1 MDHRIE
7 HSRGPAAGREAA
19 RSPVTPV
26 GYEGYDAA
34 REAAAVYSRARGI
47 LMLSGADAVQFLQG
61 ILTNDITGLRPGQA
75 CYAAYLTPQGRMIS
89 DMDVLRLHDEVL
101 LDVEP
106 DVHEMLAARFDA
118 SIFTEDVRVDD
129 RTGSVV
135 SAGVYG
141 PSAATELK
149 AAIHDAGASE
159 RAPAPDRHVT
169 VPFEGGELI
178 VLGSRRGGVD
188 GFHVFG
194 PPPRVASLI
203 ERLGVQG
210 VATLGELAAES
221 LRIENGVAR
230 FGTDMTD
237 DTIPLEAG
245 IESRAISTTKGCYVG
260 QEVIVRILHRGH
272 GRVVRRLVRL
282 RVEGQDV
289 PARGAVLLRG
299 DKAVGHVT
307 SAVRSPRLGVVALG
321 YVHRDVLAEG
331 TALVLDD
338 PRRAVATVVAGP

>member
-1 MDHRIE
+1 VY
-7 HSRGPAAGREAA
+7 A
-19 RSPVTPV
+19 RP
-26 GYEGYDAA
+26 
-34 REAAAVYSRARGI
+34 RRGI
-47 LMLSGADAVQFLQG
+47 LVLAGADAVRFLQG
-61 ILTNDITGLRPGQA
+61 VLTNDISGLQPGQA

-89 DMDVLRLHDEVL
+89 DMDVLPLDDEVL

-106 DVHEMLAARFDA
+106 DVPEMLAARFDA
-118 SIFTEDVRVDD
+118 TIFTEDVRIAN
-129 RTGSVV
+129 RTGGIV

-149 AAIHDAGASE
+149 TIIGEAGAGE
-159 RAPAPDRHVT
+159 VPGPDFHVT
-169 VPFEGGELI
+169 VPFDGGELI
-178 VLGSRRGGVD
+178 VLGTRRGGVD

-194 PPPRVASLI
+194 PPPQVASLI
-203 ERLGVQG
+203 ERLGRQG

-221 LRIENGVAR
+221 LRIENGVPR

-237 DTIPLEAG
+237 ETIPLEAG
-245 IESRAISTTKGCYVG
+245 IESRAISMTKGCYVG

-272 GRVVRRLVRL
+272 GRVVRKLAML
-282 RVEGQDV
+282 RVEGDDV
-289 PARGAVLLRG
+289 PAPGVVLLRA

-331 TALVLDD
+331 TTLVLDQS
-338 PRRAVATVVAGP
+338 RRAVATVAAVP